1 MSMTSASTKEPRA
14 DINVTPLIDILLV
27 LLIIFMVIQPIAVR
41 GLDTL
46 VPQPPKSP
54 EQADPPQAIVVQVLG
69 DREHGVTYKINQ
81 TSLNKLDIQPR
92 LSQIFATRTDKSIFI
107 QGDATLDFSLVA
119 DIIDYGH
126 KAGVDNIGII
136 TPRGIGLQQT
146 RYADLPPHAARINLT
161 PSMLP
166 SRGTEN

>member
-1 MSMTSASTKEPRA
+1 MEASPMSMTSGTSKELRA
-14 DINVTPLIDILLV
+14 EINVTPFIDILLV
-27 LLIIFMVIQPIAVR
+27 LLIIFMVIQPIALR

-54 EQADPPQAIVVQVLG
+54 EQAEQPQAIAVQVLG

-81 TSLNKLDIQPR
+81 ASLNKLDIQPR

-107 QGDATLDFSLVA
+107 QGDATLDFSSVA

-126 KAGVDNIGII
+126 QAGVDNIGII
-136 TPRGIGLQQT
+136 TPQATALQRT
-146 RYADLPPHAARINLT
+146 R
-161 PSMLP
+161 
-166 SRGTEN
+166 

>member
-1 MSMTSASTKEPRA
+1 MSMTSVNSKDPRA

-54 EQADPPQAIVVQVLG
+54 EHADQPQTIVVQVLG
-69 DREHGVTYKINQ
+69 DGEHGVTYKINQ
-81 TSLNKLDIQPR
+81 ASLNKLEIQPR
-92 LSQIFATRTDKSIFI
+92 LAQIFATRTDKSIFI
-107 QGDATLDFSLVA
+107 QGDASLDFSLVA

-126 KAGVDNIGII
+126 QAGVENIGII
-136 TPRGIGLQQT
+136 TLRAMGFQRT
-146 RYADLPPHAARINLT
+146 R
-161 PSMLP
+161 
-166 SRGTEN
+166 